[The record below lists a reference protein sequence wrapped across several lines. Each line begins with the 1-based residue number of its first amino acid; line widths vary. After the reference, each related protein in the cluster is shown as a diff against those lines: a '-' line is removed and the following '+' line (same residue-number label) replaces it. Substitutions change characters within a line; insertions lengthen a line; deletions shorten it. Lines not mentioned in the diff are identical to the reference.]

1 MKKSKILS
9 LILCAALVIA
19 FASFDAS
26 AADAVQTKVALSNV
40 YDGSVDLVKGKDG
53 FYTEST
59 KDGVVTVH
67 RSAETITAG
76 DNEEKAAGDKYYKIN
91 ALTGGDYALFE
102 AKPNEKKYNSD
113 VFLSFDFKIDKNT
126 TINLYTVPY
135 WYDFE
140 TGKYASTKKSMYLG
154 SISTNA
160 GFTEKAAKSI
170 LGTDQ
175 NKQETFIT
183 ADKIKADRWNSIQL
197 EACGKDNTVKVHLN
211 GVEYNI
217 PTQTSYTDG
226 NMTCSMTYGY
236 NAVAIRLSMTDG
248 ASAYFDNAYMQVG
261 VDGAPL
267 PTDAK
272 YATEHA
278 TNGHIGALAE
288 HSIATFP
295 TVTSAYDLD
304 ARNGKLPH
312 YDINGEYTKMVDAD
326 VEHFYVKPGD
336 TVANAVEKTVTSN
349 NTDVSFWNEAL
360 TTKYTDTLPTT
371 ENSVALLP
379 VLDGSGKVRMFK
391 EVPVASGPFEY
402 GMAVMNKVENTYYS
416 ILGFN
421 PLLTVD
427 EAKTLYNNKKL
438 ALTNTFDKDI
448 WGVKHYAFY
457 TPASEG
463 VEEITYPD
471 IDFDL
476 STVTNARLYPGMFS
490 FSKTGITRVEFGNK
504 EGYPQYDAFNGCEK
518 LTYADLSGCA
528 GGQARAFKNCVNLSE
543 VKADDMEYWRWGT
556 GNDTF
561 AGCTNLKELTFDI
574 VNTGKKT
581 IDKDLLRGAT
591 SLEKI
596 KIKNAAASGGKYLDN
611 SITLY
616 AAAYDTTGKMVGVS
630 VLKEENSGDGFKT
643 LNIPQ
648 GNKIKIFQFSKSGS
662 LVPAVAATQIK

>member
-9 LILCAALVIA
+9 LILCAVLIIA
-19 FASFDAS
+19 FASLDVNAATQAKVTPVEFSGDVVAGLLRNNVWVETCTIVTPDA
-26 AADAVQTKVALSNV
+26 T
-40 YDGSVDLVKGKDG
+40 
-53 FYTEST
+53 
-59 KDGVVTVH
+59 
-67 RSAETITAG
+67 
-76 DNEEKAAGDKYYKIN
+76 EEKQVDDFYYEVN
-91 ALTGGDYALFE
+91 SGE
-102 AKPNEKKYNSD
+102 PNVVECKPNGKIVGD
-113 VFLSFDFKIDKNT
+113 TFISFDFKLFNDAYFYI
-126 TINLYTVPY
+126 YTVPY
-135 WYDFE
+135 
-140 TGKYASTKKSMYLG
+140 KSEGGITYKQMNLVKVSLNG
-154 SISTNA
+154 GVQETNA
-160 GFTEKAAKSI
+160 ASI
-170 LGTDQ
+170 LGTT
-175 NKQETFIT
+175 NTGSPETFVT
-183 ADKIKADRWNSIQL
+183 PDKIKQGKWNSLQI
-197 EACGKDNTVKVHLN
+197 EVCAGTGSVNIWLN
-211 GVEYNI
+211 GEKYEI
-217 PTQTSYTDG
+217 PTQESITIDSVECG
-226 NMTCSMTYGY
+226 LKHGF
-236 NAVAIRLSMTDG
+236 NAVRLDCANVSDNELFLDNIYIQCGEEG
-248 ASAYFDNAYMQVG
+248 AVSPYE
-261 VDGAPL
+261 
-267 PTDAK
+267 DAFRETN
-272 YATEHA
+272 TETGYH
-278 TNGHIGALAE
+278 NGHLGVVAE

-312 YDINGEYTKMVDAD
+312 YDINGKYTAMVDAE

-336 TVANAVEKTVTSN
+336 TVANAIAKTVTSN

-402 GMAVMNKVENTYYS
+402 GMAVMNKVDNTYYS

-421 PLLTVD
+421 PLLTAD

-490 FSKTGITRVEFGNK
+490 FSKTGITKVEFGNK

-528 GGQARAFKNCVNLSE
+528 GGQARAFKDCVNLSE

-596 KIKNAAASGGKYLDN
+596 KIKNAAASGDKYLDN

-648 GNKIKIFQFSKSGS
+648 GNKIKIFQFSKSGN
-662 LVPAVAATQIK
+662 LVPAIAETSIK